1 MRILYLT
8 HRLPYAPNR
17 GDRVR
22 AFHTLKLL
30 AGRAEVELLSLVH
43 DRGEAGQA
51 SVLLDLAKVTVA
63 RVPKWQN
70 RVRAAAALPTT
81 RPLTEV
87 LLDAPALARS
97 VRDIVERGRPDVV
110 LAYCS
115 SMARVARLPLLRDIP
130 MVLDLV
136 DVDSQK
142 WEDMA
147 GCSSGPM
154 RWIYRREARCL
165 GAFEA
170 SVATSACAT
179 LVVNE
184 REAAVARRLAPRA
197 NVQVVANG
205 INVEYF
211 RPPPRADRKP
221 TVVFCGVMD
230 YRPNEEGALW
240 LALKVW
246 PLVRARRP
254 DATLALVGAN
264 PTARL
269 RSACA
274 AEDSIHVTGTVPDVR
289 PFLWEAAAAVA
300 PLRVARGVQN
310 KVLEAVAAGLPAV
323 ITPQV
328 AGGLPPSIMPA
339 CSVRE
344 TAGAFADA
352 ILELL
357 ALTGAEREE
366 RVGTTR
372 LQSLAWGTT
381 LEPLWE
387 ILTRAARLEMDT
399 ADQHAGDQE
408 SRSCSALQ
416 ETAP

>member
-1 MRILYLT
+1 
-8 HRLPYAPNR
+8 
-17 GDRVR
+17 
-22 AFHTLKLL
+22 
-30 AGRAEVELLSLVH
+30 
-43 DRGEAGQA
+43 
-51 SVLLDLAKVTVA
+51 
-63 RVPKWQN
+63 
-70 RVRAAAALPTT
+70 
-81 RPLTEV
+81 
-87 LLDAPALARS
+87 
-97 VRDIVERGRPDVV
+97 
-110 LAYCS
+110 
-115 SMARVARLPLLRDIP
+115 
-130 MVLDLV
+130 
-136 DVDSQK
+136 
-142 WEDMA
+142 
-147 GCSSGPM
+147 
-154 RWIYRREARCL
+154 
-165 GAFEA
+165 
-170 SVATSACAT
+170 
-179 LVVNE
+179 
-184 REAAVARRLAPRA
+184 
-197 NVQVVANG
+197 
-205 INVEYF
+205 
-211 RPPPRADRKP
+211 
-221 TVVFCGVMD
+221 VMD

-274 AEDSIHVTGTVPDVR
+274 PEGSIHVTGTVPDVR